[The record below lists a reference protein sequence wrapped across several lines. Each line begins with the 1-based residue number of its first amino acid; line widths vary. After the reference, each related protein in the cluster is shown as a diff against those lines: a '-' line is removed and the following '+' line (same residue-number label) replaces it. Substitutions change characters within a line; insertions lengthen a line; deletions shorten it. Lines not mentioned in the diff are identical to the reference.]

1 MASQAAATLGRSDIM
16 RGRGIIYWACTPSI
30 ARKMYVDDI
39 WMYVE
44 VEINVVIAGDKV
56 LSASAPV

>member
-1 MASQAAATLGRSDIM
+1 MGRSDRV

-30 ARKMYVDDI
+30 ARKIYVDDI